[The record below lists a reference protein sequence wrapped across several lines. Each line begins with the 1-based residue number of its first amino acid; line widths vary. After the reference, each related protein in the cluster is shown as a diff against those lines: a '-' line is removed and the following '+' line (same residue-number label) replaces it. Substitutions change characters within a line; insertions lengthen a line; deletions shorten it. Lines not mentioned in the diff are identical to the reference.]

1 MTILDD
7 IKADHDEARTL
18 LKTVLETG
26 VAGERTELFKEFRKK
41 ITAHNR
47 SEEKVFY
54 HRLEATEDGRS
65 EALEAEVEHQTA
77 DRLIEDLS
85 RMRAK
90 DSDQWTARCTVLLE
104 LLERHIEEEESEVF
118 TAARKLFDRATLE
131 KMGEAF
137 AAEKAKHGVPAEAAG
152 DA

>member
-1 MTILDD
+1 MTILDA
-7 IKADHDEARTL
+7 IKADHEEAKSL
-18 LKTVLETG
+18 LQTVLATEE
-26 VAGERTELFKEFRKK
+26 AAERAELFKEFRKK

-54 HRLEATEDGRS
+54 HRLEATEEGRS
-65 EALEAEVEHQTA
+65 DALEAEVEHQTA

-90 DSDQWTARCTVLLE
+90 DSDKWTARCTVLQE
-104 LLERHIEEEESEVF
+104 LLEHHIEEEESKVF
-118 TAARKLFDRATLE
+118 TAARKLFDRAALE

-137 AAEKAKHGVPAEAAG
+137 AAEKAKHGVPAEAA
-152 DA
+152 AEE

>member
-7 IKADHDEARTL
+7 IKADHDEAKSL
-18 LKTVLETG
+18 LKTILATEE
-26 VAGERTELFKEFRKK
+26 AAERAELFKEFRKK
-41 ITAHNR
+41 MTAHNR

-54 HRLEATEDGRS
+54 HRLEASEDARS
-65 EALEAEVEHQTA
+65 EALEAEVEHETT

-90 DSDQWTARCTVLLE
+90 DSDKWTARCTVLQE
-104 LLERHIEEEESEVF
+104 LLEHHIEEEESEVF
-118 TAARKLFDRATLE
+118 PAARKLFDRAALE

-137 AAEKAKHGVPAEAAG
+137 LAEKAKHGVPAETAG
-152 DA
+152 ED